1 MRSLV
6 VSLVLAVASL
16 NATAQRPLNL
26 LFYGNSYSLDN
37 GTVPAMVRA
46 IAAQAGHPAPRV
58 VPRLFGGTNL
68 AYHRTDPAQV
78 AAISNSLPAG
88 EQWDYVVIQGLSVE
102 ATVNQGDPAAFRAN
116 ALGIVANV
124 RAHSPAARA
133 VLYQT
138 WARGPG
144 HPFYP
149 AAFPNIWAMHTE
161 VRDNYSAAARDID
174 QANGPGTA
182 RVARAGT
189 GVAML
194 GFDVTYYH
202 PDLSHPLR
210 PMTLLAA
217 MTIYSAIWESA
228 IYTINT
234 DFDGSG
240 PLATYFRTAGYTSGQ
255 WSLMRGYADMV
266 AAVNVRRYAGS
277 SEDLYSDCEVT
288 ARDTAAVVSVQVGNQ
303 LTVGLTSP
311 NGRYS
316 NVAAALFLDLRPQGP
331 STLFPELWLTYRA
344 VPVAVGT
351 LGTGLRRTIPITR
364 QSEPMLLQG
373 IALGPST
380 AWGGRPFTCADG
392 QEIRIR

>member
-1 MRSLV
+1 MVPATSLMRSLV
-6 VSLVLAVASL
+6 VSLALAVASL

-46 IAAQAGHPAPRV
+46 IAAQAGHPSPRI

-88 EQWDYVVIQGLSVE
+88 EHWDFVVIQGLSVE
-102 ATVNQGDPAAFRAN
+102 ATINQGDPAAFRAN
-116 ALGIVANV
+116 ALGVVANV

-149 AAFPNIWAMHTE
+149 AAFPNVWAMHTE
-161 VRDNYSAAARDID
+161 VRDNYSLAARDID
-174 QANGPGTA
+174 QTYGPGTA

-194 GFDVTYYH
+194 GFDATYYH

-228 IYTINT
+228 VYTINT
-234 DFDGSG
+234 DFDGTG
-240 PLATYFRTAGYTSGQ
+240 PLATYFRAAGYSRAQ
-255 WSLMRGYADMV
+255 WSSMRGYADL
-266 AAVNVRRYAGS
+266 AGAPTVRRYPGF
-277 SEDLYSDCEVT
+277 E
-288 ARDTAAVVSVQVGNQ
+288 R
-303 LTVGLTSP
+303 
-311 NGRYS
+311 
-316 NVAAALFLDLRPQGP
+316 GP
-331 STLFPELWLTYRA
+331 
-344 VPVAVGT
+344 
-351 LGTGLRRTIPITR
+351 
-364 QSEPMLLQG
+364 LQ
-373 IALGPST
+373 
-380 AWGGRPFTCADG
+380 
-392 QEIRIR
+392 